1 MAAAIKGLGILLA
14 VIGVVV
20 ILLGLVA
27 TVEQGFEFFDQDVIP
42 FYIVGIILT
51 LVGWLISKH

>member
-1 MAAAIKGLGILLA
+1 LAAAIKGLGILLA